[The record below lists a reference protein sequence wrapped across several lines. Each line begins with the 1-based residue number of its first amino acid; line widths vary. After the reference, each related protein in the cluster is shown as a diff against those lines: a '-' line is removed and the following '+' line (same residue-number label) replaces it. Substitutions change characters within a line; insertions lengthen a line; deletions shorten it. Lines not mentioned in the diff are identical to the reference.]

1 MKKMTLKEN
10 WSRTKEVLWAQFRQG
25 LHELG
30 AAFYGPGTVAQPPEY
45 GMIGTKTP
53 GEVADGLQGKERHE
67 SSTPNQQEPSP
78 LDKYTPVQQPSASP
92 MQHEQPEATKDAPAR
107 EVQEIE
113 RE

>member
-1 MKKMTLKEN
+1 MKRMTPKEN
-10 WSRTKEVLWAQFRQG
+10 WSRTKEVLGAQFRQG

-53 GEVADGLQGKERHE
+53 GEVADGLRGKERHE
-67 SSTPNQQEPSP
+67 LSSPNENEPSP
-78 LDKYTPVQQPSASP
+78 LDKYAPTQQPAASSI
-92 MQHEQPEATKDAPAR
+92 QHEQPEAAKDTPTR